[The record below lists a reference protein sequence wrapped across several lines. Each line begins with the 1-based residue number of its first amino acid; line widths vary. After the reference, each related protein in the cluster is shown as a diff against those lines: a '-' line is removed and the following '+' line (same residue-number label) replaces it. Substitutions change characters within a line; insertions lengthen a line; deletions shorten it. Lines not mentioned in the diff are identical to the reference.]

1 MVPTQQHQQR
11 ARRRGHEKQP
21 AVRKHILIQTPAA
34 IFVPHAVDLFLGVT
48 IQNAEVKVTAR
59 SVDSASGVRVAGVKH
74 AVDHEV
80 GKREEERAH
89 ASGVLHKL
97 LAAHESIEYEAG
109 IRKRRG
115 RREVGSRNGAGIR
128 GVCLAKA
135 GKERDVVGAV
145 GVAESILDGV
155 IRRSGC
161 VLGKDTEVG
170 AGRVGEILVN

>member
-21 AVRKHILIQTPAA
+21 AVRKHVLIQTPAA
-34 IFVPHAVDLFLGVT
+34 IFVPHAVDVFVRVT
-48 IQNAEVKVTAR
+48 IQDAEVKVTAR
-59 SVDSASGVRVAGVKH
+59 SVDSGVRVVGVKH

-170 AGRVGEILVN
+170 TGRMGQILVD